1 MTQLSRPAAEGAG
14 VRPSETRSRPLRP
27 ILATVFGVLALV
39 LVAAL
44 AVSSLILIKD
54 LDAYHDQRE
63 EIPAAARADAL
74 LGTTIPEPAASAF
87 RRARAILHPGDRFAV
102 VTSPSL
108 DTSTAGTY
116 TAGTYRLFSQHY
128 LFPALAVASPSVARV
143 VIVLGPRAGGAPA
156 GFDPVLAEP
165 RAWVG
170 VRR

>member
-116 TAGTYRLFSQHY
+116 RLFSQHY
-128 LFPALAVASPSVARV
+128 LFPALAVVSPRAARGV
-143 VIVLGPRAGGAPA
+143 VVLGPRAGGPPA